1 MTKMKVS
8 EMQIVLKIA
17 GLLPEKTYRWGD
29 ETGKHPRKAIWR
41 VVDSTQHDPRMPRFD
56 INDPML
62 YRPITTWYSTKISA
76 LRAAMRILENQNEGT

>member
-8 EMQIVLKIA
+8 EMQNVLRIA

-41 VVDSTQHDPRMPRFD
+41 VVDSSSVDRGVRSLLQPDNTH
-56 INDPML
+56 
-62 YRPITTWYSTKISA
+62 YRPVTTWYNTKISA
-76 LRAAMRILENQNEGT
+76 LRAAMRILENPNERT